1 MEHPDQINS
10 AGKCLGKKRAIAP
23 WATIFWALFF
33 PMSLMVGIFLSS
45 FIHTDG
51 STPGFGFIGLIRPD
65 LQSGL
70 HIPMFFALTMILLV
84 LLQGIEKRT
93 HNQILFAF
101 VLSNYVGIMNEVL
114 QMFIP
119 GRHPSLGDVGLNLV
133 GTVLGLVVY
142 FGIKNWQLVRRRG
155 EDVRDR
161 GKEDGR
167 GMR

>member
-1 MEHPDQINS
+1 
-10 AGKCLGKKRAIAP
+10 
-23 WATIFWALFF
+23 
-33 PMSLMVGIFLSS
+33 
-45 FIHTDG
+45 
-51 STPGFGFIGLIRPD
+51 
-65 LQSGL
+65 
-70 HIPMFFALTMILLV
+70 
-84 LLQGIEKRT
+84 
-93 HNQILFAF
+93 
-101 VLSNYVGIMNEVL
+101 
-114 QMFIP
+114 MFIP